1 MFSEPRVGCG
11 AAIIVDERILLLK
24 RKTSPEIA
32 CWGLPGGKIDL
43 FEMAASA
50 TQREIKEELGIDIEA
65 RELLCVVD
73 QIDREESTHWIAPVY
88 LVQSFIGTPAILE
101 PEKHGGLAWFGVDD
115 PPQPLTCAAHTA
127 ITTWRQRRG

>member
-11 AAIIVDERILLLK
+11 AAIIVDGRILLLE
-24 RKTSPEIA
+24 RRTPPEIG

-43 FEMAASA
+43 FETAASA
-50 TQREIKEELGIDIEA
+50 TQREIREELGIEIEA

-88 LVQSFIGTPAILE
+88 LVQSITGTPAILE
-101 PEKHGGLAWFGVDD
+101 PEKHGGFAWFDVDA
-115 PPQPLTCAAHTA
+115 PPHPLTCAARAA
-127 ITTWRQRRG
+127 ITVWRQRRS